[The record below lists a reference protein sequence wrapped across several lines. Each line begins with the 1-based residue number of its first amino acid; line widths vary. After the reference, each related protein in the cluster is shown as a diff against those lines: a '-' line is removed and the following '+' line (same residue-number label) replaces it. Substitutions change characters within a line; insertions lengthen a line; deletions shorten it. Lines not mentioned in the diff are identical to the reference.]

1 MKDNEIYLPNEE
13 FDKVDKRSGELL
25 QMRRVAKVKTLEDFY
40 KICIATWDDFN
51 MLSGMQTK
59 VFRQCMKVSYMSNV
73 NSNEGNFFFAG
84 DAIAEIVKSFPEISA
99 TAARQHLYRLCKM
112 GFVVKTSTRGKY
124 SINPKYGFKGMM
136 TEDTY
141 AELVVKGGNMREE
154 YQRKC
159 EASGFVAKFPHSDS
173 VCIDNGERIKPN
185 EDFEKGGVDNV

>member
-1 MKDNEIYLPNEE
+1 MKNNEIYLPNEE
-13 FDKVDKRSGELL
+13 FDKVDKRTGELL

-51 MLSGMQTK
+51 MLSGMQAK
-59 VFRQCMKVSYMSNV
+59 IFRQCMKVSYMSNLS
-73 NSNEGNFFFAG
+73 SNEGNFFFAG
-84 DAIAEIVKSFPEISA
+84 DAIAEIEKSFPEISA

-124 SINPKYGFKGMM
+124 SINPKYGFRGMM

-141 AELVVKGGNMREE
+141 AELVVKGGTMREE

-159 EASGFVAKFPHSDS
+159 EAAGEVAKITHNS
-173 VCIDNGERIKPN
+173 NGGAE
-185 EDFEKGGVDNV
+185 